1 MNIPSLSVLLAS
13 LVLTLAP
20 SEAEA
25 GGGVS
30 ISYRNG
36 GLRVQASTAR
46 HALSYGGYRRSRV
59 QHAPCRTRR
68 VFVPGHY
75 EWVEQRQ
82 WVPGPTRQVWI
93 APAHQVV
100 LDSFGRPRTVLLT
113 AGHFESITSPGHFEV
128 HRVPVWRPGTWS
140 LR

>member
-30 ISYRNG
+30 ISYRSG
-36 GLRVQASTAR
+36 GLRVQASIPR
-46 HALSYGGYRRSRV
+46 PALSYGGYRSSRV
-59 QHAPCRTRR
+59 RHAPCRPRR

-75 EWVEQRQ
+75 EWVEQGQ

-100 LDSFGRPRTVLLT
+100 LDSCGRPRTVLLT
-113 AGHFESITSPGHFEV
+113 AGHFESVTGQGHFVV
-128 HRVPVWRPGTWS
+128 HQVRVWRPGAWS
-140 LR
+140 VR